1 MDYIYKNIE
10 ECNLNKNHAIR
21 RTRDEAQAT
30 RGCGRG
36 CGRGRGQ
43 GRGHG
48 RGQNRTAQNP
58 DETCKWVSKEIVE
71 EQNVPPVFLDH
82 EQLNIRMQ
90 SATPLDFF
98 ELYFTEDVVRLLVI
112 ETNRYTAN
120 FYAENPEASETSYTG
135 SWQDVD
141 EVEMRTFT
149 GLIFLMGIIY
159 KPSIP
164 LCWSTNELY
173 HTPIFQKA
181 MSHNRF
187 QLILKFFHC
196 NDNNNLQ

>member
-10 ECNLNKNHAIR
+10 EYNLNKNHAIR
-21 RTRDEAQAT
+21 RTRGEAQAT

-58 DETCKWVSKEIVE
+58 DETWKWVSKEIVE

-90 SATPLDFF
+90 STTPLDFF

-112 ETNRYTAN
+112 EKLIVMLQ
-120 FYAENPEASETSYTG
+120 TSWLKTRRLLRQVIQVLG
-135 SWQDVD
+135 
-141 EVEMRTFT
+141 R
-149 GLIFLMGIIY
+149 LLM
-159 KPSIP
+159 K
-164 LCWSTNELY
+164 L
-173 HTPIFQKA
+173 
-181 MSHNRF
+181 R
-187 QLILKFFHC
+187 
-196 NDNNNLQ
+196 